1 MITRRTALQGLAASL
16 GAASSTPTRA
26 QGQALPVRIGVLEDM
41 SGVFSDLGG
50 PSTVAAA
57 KLAVQDFGGSVL
69 NRMVEVL
76 AGDHQNKPDLG
87 LTIGRRWYDV
97 EKVSVIVGLT
107 NSAVAL
113 AVHKLAADKDRID
126 IVVNAASDLLIEDN
140 CSPNGIL
147 WNQSARAIVKS
158 TVEQAGKSQAGA
170 DNSWFFITSDYAGGR
185 IMEDEAR
192 PMIQAMGG
200 KFVGSMHPPV
210 GQADFSSELLA
221 AQSSGAKILGVLTF
235 GQDFVNIMKQAEEF
249 GIRSGMRLVAPFTY
263 LSDLH
268 AVGPAV
274 VQGTT
279 VAAPFYWDLN
289 SETRAW
295 SERFRKLTGRAPDM
309 GHGGAYGAVTH
320 YLKAVSKAGTD
331 ETGAVLKA
339 MRALPIN
346 DMYTK
351 DCTIRK
357 DGAVVRPI
365 YLFEGKKPAESREP
379 WDLLRQ
385 VGVVDKEVAF
395 ALPADDKCNLLGRAG
410 TQ

>member
-1 MITRRTALQGLAASL
+1 MITRRTAVKALAVSL
-16 GAASSTPTRA
+16 GSAWSTAGRA
-26 QGQALPVRIGVLEDM
+26 QGQPLPVRIGVLEDM

-50 PSTVAAA
+50 ASTVVAA
-57 KLAVQDFGGSVL
+57 KMAVQDFGGSVL
-69 NRMVEVL
+69 NRPIEVL
-76 AGDHQNKPDLG
+76 AGDHQNKPDIG

-97 EKVSVIVGLT
+97 EKVGLIVGLT

-113 AVHKLAADKDRID
+113 AVQKLAADKDRID

-158 TVEQAGKSQAGA
+158 TVEQAGKSQG
-170 DNSWFFITSDYAGGR
+170 DGSQGDSWFFITSDYAGGR

-192 PMIQAMGG
+192 PMIQAMDGR
-200 KFVGSMHPPV
+200 FVGSIHPPV
-210 GQADFSSELLA
+210 GATDFSSELLA
-221 AQSSGAKILGVLTF
+221 AQSSGAKILGVATF
-235 GQDFVNIMKQAEEF
+235 GQDFVNVMKQADEF
-249 GIRSGMRLVAPFTY
+249 GLKHTMRIVAPFTY

-268 AVGPAV
+268 AIGPAV

-289 SETRAW
+289 PETRAW
-295 SERFRKLTGRAPDM
+295 SERFRKVTGRAPDM
-309 GHGGAYGAVTH
+309 GHGGTYGAVTH

-331 ETGAVLKA
+331 ETAPVLQAVRE
-339 MRALPIN
+339 MPVS

-351 DCTIRK
+351 DCFIRK
-357 DGAVVRPI
+357 DGMVVRPI
-365 YLFEGKKPAESREP
+365 YLFEGKTPSESRDP

-395 ALPADDKCNLLGRAG
+395 ALPPDDKCKLLDR
-410 TQ
+410 